1 MPFRDTLLV
10 VSSRYNIPTR
20 DDRTVNDRYKH
31 FRKKDVYIS
40 LVPSAWC
47 LKLW

>member
-31 FRKKDVYIS
+31 FRKMFIFLWS
-40 LVPSAWC
+40 PSAH
-47 LKLW
+47 LAVP